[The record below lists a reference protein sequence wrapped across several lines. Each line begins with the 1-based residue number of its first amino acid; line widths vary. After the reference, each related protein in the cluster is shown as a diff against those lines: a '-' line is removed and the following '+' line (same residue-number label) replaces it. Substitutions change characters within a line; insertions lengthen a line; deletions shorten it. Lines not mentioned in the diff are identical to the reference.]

1 MDELGRALRGLAL
14 DACAGVVGPSPA
26 ALRRRGR
33 RRVAV
38 RVAGAIALVILGVAV
53 TAPVWS
59 HGGLLGPPVGPV
71 RPGPDPTSRGG
82 TGYPQPLPF
91 GRVSSSFARWDAAVI
106 LSDGISPAQRAAVLA
121 RVRSLDAVSELHAL
135 SRQEAFQQFREQFR
149 DVPGVLDRVS
159 AGALPESV
167 QVVLRRGADD
177 YAELAE
183 RVCPNA
189 VRDGVVP
196 GHAPVGLDLADRCMP
211 GVDVVIDTAQTLA
224 PILGGRSWNGRA
236 DVAVVLTMEV
246 TPERRA
252 AILQRIESID
262 GVTGVQH
269 ETAEQAERRILRE
282 APPGVSYTVPA
293 EGRYMPES
301 YRVRLTDPDRF
312 PEFRARLCMSPSTG
326 RCGEGIMIVID
337 QRLVSASAP

>member
-14 DACAGVVGPSPA
+14 EACAGVVGPGPA

-38 RVAGAIALVILGVAV
+38 RLAAALALVILGVAV
-53 TAPVWS
+53 AAPVWS
-59 HGGLLGPPVGPV
+59 HGGLLGPPVGPA
-71 RPGPDPTSRGG
+71 RPAPDTTSSAGAN
-82 TGYPQPLPF
+82 PPASIPF
-91 GRVSSSFARWDAAVI
+91 GRVSSDFARWDATVVLA
-106 LSDGISPAQRAAVLA
+106 DGVSAAERAAVLA
-121 RVRSLDAVSELHAL
+121 RIRSLDAVSELHAV
-135 SRQEAFQQFREQFR
+135 SRAEAFARFQEQFR
-149 DVPGVLDRVS
+149 DIPRATHGIS
-159 AGALPESV
+159 AGAIPESV

-183 RVCPNA
+183 RVCPDA

-196 GHAPVGLDLADRCMP
+196 GNAPVGPGAGDRCMP

-236 DVAVVLTMEV
+236 DAAVVLTMEV

-252 AILQRIESID
+252 AILARIASIEGVA
-262 GVTGVQH
+262 GVTH
-269 ETAEQAERRILRE
+269 ETAEQAERRLLGE
-282 APPGVSYTVPA
+282 APPGVSYVVPA
-293 EGRYMPES
+293 GGRYMPES

-312 PEFRARLCMSPSTG
+312 AAFRARLCVSPSVG
-326 RCGEGIMIVID
+326 RCGEGIMIVVD
-337 QRLVSASAP
+337 QRLVSGSAP